1 MIDAPLALAFTAG
14 MIATI
19 NPCGFALLPAYIG
32 AFVAGD
38 DLTMRPERRVVRAIG
53 VSAAVSVGFAAMFI
67 IVGVVFSSASTA
79 FRQQMPWVTI
89 AVGVVMVSMGVATVA
104 GWKPRLP
111 FQPQASTQR
120 RDAVGM
126 VTFGFAFAIV
136 SLSCTLGPFLSV
148 STFAMQRSFLGGI
161 VTYVVYS
168 AGMGAII
175 LALSVSAAL
184 AHDSFVGTLRA
195 VSKYTPRLAGVLLLI
210 SGGYAI
216 WYGRY
221 ELAIYDGELPSDSL
235 IDAGTNLQIRFVV
248 FVQSVGADRIGLAII
263 AVTAAAYLG
272 FRLRN
277 RDIANLDQTR
287 HNRTT
292 DETTHPVTPTP
303 TDQSADGS
311 HSRETTPAP

>member
-1 MIDAPLALAFTAG
+1 MIDAPLALAFAAG

-38 DLTMRPERRVVRAIG
+38 DVDVRADRRIARAIG

-67 IVGVVFSSASTA
+67 IVGVVFSTASSAL
-79 FRQQMPWVTI
+79 RQQMPWVTI
-89 AVGVVMVSMGVATVA
+89 AIGVVMAAMGVASLA

-111 FQPQASTQR
+111 FQKSASAQR
-120 RDAVGM
+120 QDAVGM
-126 VTFGFAFAIV
+126 ATFGFVYALV

-161 VTYVVYS
+161 TTYVVYA
-168 AGMGAII
+168 AGMGTII

-184 AHDSFVGTLRA
+184 AHDSFVGTLRNA
-195 VSKYTPRLAGVLLLI
+195 SKYAPRLAGALLLM

-221 ELAIYDGELPSDSL
+221 ELSVYDGNRSRDSL
-235 IDAGTNLQIRFVV
+235 VDAGTNLQLRFVQ
-248 FVQSVGADRIGLAII
+248 FTQSVGTERIGLIIVAATII
-263 AVTAAAYLG
+263 AYLA

-277 RDIANLDQTR
+277 RNVDTLEPNTMSP
-287 HNRTT
+287 T
-292 DETTHPVTPTP
+292 EPTP
-303 TDQSADGS
+303 TGNSADRAT
-311 HSRETTPAP
+311 SRETTSAP